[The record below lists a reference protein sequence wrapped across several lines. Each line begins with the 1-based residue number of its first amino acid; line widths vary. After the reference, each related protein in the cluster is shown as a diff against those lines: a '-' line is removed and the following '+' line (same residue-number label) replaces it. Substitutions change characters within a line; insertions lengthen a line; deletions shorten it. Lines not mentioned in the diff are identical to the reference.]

1 MTTIR
6 RFLCVIK
13 SRNNFPHCCN
23 YKYNVKDIFK
33 WLNMSENQHSEHVIS
48 FYSKKT
54 NQRTKTIRHISYA
67 LVKVVDDID
76 VRVEGSLNDKQS
88 WCEKQGE
95 KE

>member
-1 MTTIR
+1 
-6 RFLCVIK
+6 
-13 SRNNFPHCCN
+13 
-23 YKYNVKDIFK
+23 
-33 WLNMSENQHSEHVIS
+33 MSENQHSEHVIS
-48 FYSKKT
+48 FYSNKT